1 MRERLT
7 KEQIEA
13 KKLLRVKTKMTRV
26 EKRKKRPSYFGAMID
41 PKGFHPSQ
49 IKFYL
54 ILLPVLIVT
63 LLPIIFIVSH
73 AFKPIED
80 LYAYPPKFFA
90 SYISF
95 DNFRA
100 LFNATSQTDIP
111 FGRYLFNSIIVSA
124 AVIILSLL
132 LSSLAAFAFTYLK
145 FKGKKL
151 LYAANQLAIMFIA
164 IAVAVPRFMMIT
176 YLGISNT
183 YLAHII
189 PLLAMPVGVFLLKQ
203 FMEQIPRELNEA
215 AIIDG
220 ATKWQVF
227 WHVTLPMIKPALATV
242 AILAFQLV
250 WNNTETSNLFIVDEA
265 LKTLPY
271 YFSTLTLSTSSI
283 AAQGISAAAS
293 LIIFLPNLILFII
306 LQKQVM
312 NTMAHSGIK

>member
-1 MRERLT
+1 MKKTVES
-7 KEQIEA
+7 EN
-13 KKLLRVKTKMTRV
+13 KKLLKVKSKMVAKER
-26 EKRKKRPSYFGAMID
+26 RRKRPSYFGAMID

-49 IKFYL
+49 IKFYI

-63 LLPIIFIVSH
+63 ILPILFILSH
-73 AFKPIED
+73 AFKPIEE

-90 SYISF
+90 SRISF
-95 DNFRA
+95 DNFKA
-100 LFNATSQTDIP
+100 LVTAASQTDIP
-111 FGRYLFNSIIVSA
+111 FGRYLFNSILVSVI
-124 AVIILSLL
+124 VIILSLL
-132 LSSLAAFAFTYLK
+132 LSSLAAFAFTYLN

-176 YLGISNT
+176 YLGIANT
-183 YLAHII
+183 YFAHII
-189 PLLAMPVGVFLLKQ
+189 PLIAMPVGVFLLKQ

-220 ATKWQVF
+220 ASKWQVY

-242 AILAFQLV
+242 AILAFQIV
-250 WNNTETSNLFIVDEA
+250 WNNTETSALYIVDEA

-271 YFSTLTLSTSSI
+271 YFGTLTLSTNAI

-293 LIIFLPNLILFII
+293 LIVFLPNLILFII

-312 NTMAHSGIK
+312 NTMAYSGIK

>member
-1 MRERLT
+1 MRRTTESENKKLH
-7 KEQIEA
+7 KVKKKMEA
-13 KKLLRVKTKMTRV
+13 KERR
-26 EKRKKRPSYFGAMID
+26 RKRPSYFGAMID

-54 ILLPVLIVT
+54 ILLPVLVFTI
-63 LLPIIFIVSH
+63 LPILFIVSH
-73 AFKPIED
+73 AFKPIEE

-90 SYISF
+90 SRISF

-100 LFNATSQTDIP
+100 LVNATSQTDIP
-111 FGRYLFNSIIVSA
+111 FGRYLFNSIIVSIL
-124 AVIILSLL
+124 VIIISLL
-132 LSSLAAFAFTYLK
+132 LSSLAAFAFTYLN
-145 FKGKKL
+145 FKGKKF

-176 YLGISNT
+176 YLGIANT

-189 PLLAMPVGVFLLKQ
+189 PLIAMPVGVFLLKQ
-203 FMEQIPRELNEA
+203 FMEQIPKELNEA

-220 ATKWQVF
+220 ATKWQVY
-227 WHVTLPMIKPALATV
+227 WHVTLPMVKPALATV
-242 AILAFQLV
+242 AILAFQIV
-250 WNNTETSNLFIVDEA
+250 WNNTETSALYIVDEA

-271 YFSTLTLSTSSI
+271 YFGTLTLATNSI
-283 AAQGISAAAS
+283 AAQGIQAASS

>member
-1 MRERLT
+1 MARTIESENKKLH
-7 KEQIEA
+7 KVKKKMEA
-13 KKLLRVKTKMTRV
+13 KERR
-26 EKRKKRPSYFGAMID
+26 RKRPSYFGAMID

-54 ILLPVLIVT
+54 ILLPVLVLTI
-63 LLPIIFIVSH
+63 LPILFIVSH
-73 AFKPIED
+73 AFKPIEE

-90 SYISF
+90 SRISF

-100 LFNATSQTDIP
+100 LVHATSQTDIP
-111 FGRYLFNSIIVSA
+111 FGRYLFNSILVSILVIV
-124 AVIILSLL
+124 ISLL
-132 LSSLAAFAFTYLK
+132 LSSLAAFAFTYLN
-145 FKGKKL
+145 FKGKKF

-176 YLGISNT
+176 YLGIANT

-189 PLLAMPVGVFLLKQ
+189 PLIAMPVGVFLLKQ
-203 FMEQIPRELNEA
+203 FMEQIPKELNEA

-220 ATKWQVF
+220 ATKWQVY
-227 WHVTLPMIKPALATV
+227 WYVTLPMVKPALATV
-242 AILAFQLV
+242 AILAFQIV
-250 WNNTETSNLFIVDEA
+250 WNNTETSSLYIVDEA

-271 YFSTLTLSTSSI
+271 YFGTLTLSTNSI
-283 AAQGISAAAS
+283 AAQGIQAAAS